1 LLPVLH
7 THMSGGDGTLGPFE
21 AAEPRESAS
30 SQTYK
35 EEQSMAYD

>member
-1 LLPVLH
+1 VLY
-7 THMSGGDGTLGPFE
+7 TDLSGGDGTLDPFE

-35 EEQSMAYD
+35 EKQSMAYK